1 MRQSVFRGLVGLAAL
16 FAAPAVGL
24 AAQSTATMNVSINVT
39 AACSVSVTDVNFG
52 SVSAATLSA
61 SLTSTAAMGGL
72 LTYTCASSNT
82 PALGA
87 SQGQNYSSGNRMKG
101 ASLGGF
107 LPYNL
112 NLPTLPPYTGAQ
124 QTAQIT
130 ATIPAQGT
138 LPSVDSYTDAVVLTL
153 TY

>member
-1 MRQSVFRGLVGLAAL
+1 MRQSVFRGLVGMVAL
-16 FAAPAVGL
+16 FAVPAGAF
-24 AAQSTATMNVSINVT
+24 AAQSTANMNVSINVT
-39 AACSVSVTDVNFG
+39 AACSVAVTDVNFG

-82 PALGA
+82 PALAA
-87 SQGQNYSSGNRMKG
+87 SQGQNYSTGNRMKG

-107 LPYNL
+107 LHYSL
-112 NLPTLPPYTGAQ
+112 NLPTLPPYTGAL